1 MKHPSQ
7 QDTGGGPRGHGF
19 ARFWKVFMTD
29 SMHLLGAGA
38 LATASF
44 LPFALCL
51 LIAVNSHSLLPLVVG
66 GIVGG
71 MLAAP
76 QLCGVADTV
85 LRATRE
91 DPNAWW
97 VMYRRAWK
105 RNAKATL
112 LPGAVFGLVFGL
124 QVFIFAQAD
133 RVQLDLFLLIFMLVG
148 AALTLA
154 IVSWLLPQM
163 ALMDLPF
170 SRALLNS
177 LLLCVRYPLRTLGAA
192 LVALAYFGCILLAF
206 PYSLVIF
213 LLLNFWF
220 PQLATTMIFYEP
232 LNDTFHI
239 EESIRAMDSAH
250 GHDR

>member
-1 MKHPSQ
+1 MKHSSQ
-7 QDTGGGPRGHGF
+7 QDPGGKPHGF
-19 ARFWKVFMTD
+19 ARFWKIFMTD

-38 LATASF
+38 LATAGF

-51 LIAVNSHSLLPLVVG
+51 LIAVNSHSLLPLLIG
-66 GIVGG
+66 GVVGG

-76 QLCGVADTV
+76 QMCGVADTV

-105 RNAKATL
+105 RNAKSTL
-112 LPGAVFGLVFGL
+112 LPGAIFGLVFGL

-133 RVQLDLFLLIFMLVG
+133 RVRLDLFVLIFMLIG
-148 AALTLA
+148 AALALA
-154 IVSWLLPQM
+154 IVSWLLPQL

-170 SRALLNS
+170 GRALLNS
-177 LLLCVRYPLRTLGAA
+177 VLLCARYPLRTLGAGA
-192 LVALAYFGCILLAF
+192 AALAYFGCILLAF
-206 PYSLVIF
+206 PYSLIIF

-220 PQLATTMIFYEP
+220 PQLVTTMIFYEP
-232 LNDTFHI
+232 LNETFHA
-239 EESIRAMDSAH
+239 EEAIRAMDDARGH
-250 GHDR
+250 GR